1 MRREVFW
8 LEESG
13 KVPNNPQLPV
23 IVVSDAF
30 EAGSAE
36 AAEAMFARHGWPPA
50 WRDGIYPYPHF
61 HTTAHEALAVARGEV
76 TVLLGGEGGARR
88 HLSAGDAVVLPAGVA
103 HQRLHGSEDL
113 LVVGAYP
120 PGQKPDEIRPDG
132 SRVDIKAAREA
143 IARLPDP
150 PCNPMNGEVYP
161 HREGPPEG
169 G

>member
-103 HQRLHGSEDL
+103 HQRLHSSEDL